1 MYVLYFAFVETSD
14 SICVSILRYTEL
26 VASIFRFEGNY
37 IFRHVCKLCIF
48 RHQRAQSCCV
58 LRDSWLCSP
67 NDEQLSN

>member
-26 VASIFRFEGNY
+26 VATIFRFEGNY

-48 RHQRAQSCCV
+48 
-58 LRDSWLCSP
+58 
-67 NDEQLSN
+67 